1 LEIDEGGNPMA
12 DSGAGKTSS
21 VKQPLYERITK
32 RDIAVFSRQL
42 SLLLDVG
49 MPLVRALR
57 TLSKRTST
65 VRLAKIIDELGDSV
79 EHGNT
84 FANAL
89 ANYPKLFSP
98 MFVNIVKVGE
108 VGGTLE
114 QALRR
119 LAEFT
124 ERELRYRN
132 KFLYAMMYPFVVVAV
147 GIIVIDL
154 ILVYVFPVF
163 LGLFE
168 DNMDDLPALTK
179 WLASVGMFLG
189 RWWPA
194 ILLLIVGL
202 VVVFFWFRKTPLG
215 AKVIDL
221 LKFKMRLPIIGR
233 IGQKIVTA
241 RVAETFSLLLKSGI
255 QLIPAMRVVAGAV
268 GNSVVSE
275 KLGKAADEVEEGKSL
290 QDSLMERDF
299 LPPIVVDMLAV
310 GDEAGSLDSVLDR
323 VHESYS
329 EEVDM
334 FLDNL
339 NRVIEPI
346 LIVFLGGAVLII
358 ALAVFLP
365 YWQVDETLTFQ

>member
-1 LEIDEGGNPMA
+1 MA
-12 DSGAGKTSS
+12 DSGAVKPSS
-21 VKQPLYERITK
+21 LKQPLYERITK

-65 VRLAKIIDELGDSV
+65 VRLAKIIDELAESV
-79 EHGNT
+79 ERGNT

-89 ANYPKLFSP
+89 AGYPKLFSP

-132 KFLYAMMYPFVVVAV
+132 KFLYAMMYPFVVIAV

-179 WLASVGMFLG
+179 WLAAVGTFLG

-194 ILLLIVGL
+194 ILILMVGL
-202 VVVFFWFRKTPLG
+202 VILFLWFRKTPFG
-215 AKVIDL
+215 AKVVDL
-221 LKFKMRLPIIGR
+221 VKLNMRLPIIGR

-241 RVAETFSLLLKSGI
+241 RIAETFSLLLKSGI

-310 GDEAGSLDSVLDR
+310 GDEAGSLDTVLDR

-329 EEVDM
+329 EDVDM

>member
-1 LEIDEGGNPMA
+1 MA
-12 DSGAGKTSS
+12 DSGAVKASS

-32 RDIAVFSRQL
+32 RDIANFSRQL

-57 TLSKRTST
+57 TLAKRTST
-65 VRLAKIIDELGDSV
+65 VRLAKIIGELADSV
-79 EHGNT
+79 ERGNT

-89 ANYPKLFSP
+89 ADYPKLFSP

-132 KFLYAMMYPFVVVAV
+132 KFLYAMMYPFVVVGV

-168 DNMDDLPALTK
+168 DSMEDLPALTK
-179 WLASVGMFLG
+179 WLASVGAFLG

-202 VVVFFWFRKTPLG
+202 VVVFFWFRKTPFG
-215 AKVIDL
+215 AKAVDL
-221 LKFKMRLPIIGR
+221 FKFKMRLPIIGR

-310 GDEAGSLDSVLDR
+310 GDEAGSLDTVLDR

>member
-1 LEIDEGGNPMA
+1 MA
-12 DSGAGKTSS
+12 KSASISATN
-21 VKQPLYERITK
+21 QPSKLKNGEFFR
-32 RDIAVFSRQL
+32 
-42 SLLLDVG
+42 SLLK
-49 MPLVRALR
+49 LVE
-57 TLSKRTST
+57 TGEPFFF
-65 VRLAKIIDELGDSV
+65 DEHAIV
-79 EHGNT
+79 TPGNGT
-84 FANAL
+84 R
-89 ANYPKLFSP
+89 
-98 MFVNIVKVGE
+98 IV
-108 VGGTLE
+108 T
-114 QALRR
+114 A
-119 LAEFT
+119 
-124 ERELRYRN
+124 
-132 KFLYAMMYPFVVVAV
+132 
-147 GIIVIDL
+147 
-154 ILVYVFPVF
+154 
-163 LGLFE
+163 
-168 DNMDDLPALTK
+168 
-179 WLASVGMFLG
+179 
-189 RWWPA
+189 
-194 ILLLIVGL
+194 
-202 VVVFFWFRKTPLG
+202 
-215 AKVIDL
+215 
-221 LKFKMRLPIIGR
+221 MRLPIIGR

-268 GNSVVSE
+268 GNSIVSE

-310 GDEAGSLDSVLDR
+310 GDEAGSLDTVLDR